1 MKFGGQG
8 GNQQS
13 DLRSKQAS
21 KQTNKIKK
29 KHFELLICSPSP
41 LKQSKHVSL
50 AYHSSTAEFYTV
62 HITNNST
69 CHKNVYCRTV

>member
-29 KHFELLICSPSP
+29 KHIELLICSPSP
-41 LKQSKHVSL
+41 LKQSKHASL
-50 AYHSSTAEFYTV
+50 AYHSSTVEFYTV

-69 CHKNVYCRTV
+69 SHKNVYCRTV